1 MDVSVR
7 GNRPLC
13 TGKGACIAHGISES
27 LSDEPLDLKSDI
39 KEGQSIKIRLKFK
52 IGEII
57 KTPRYGFWPNDEL
70 LMTFHPDVDASPSG
84 LSIIYILK

>member
-39 KEGQSIKIRLKFK
+39 KEGQSIKIRLKFDH
-52 IGEII
+52 
-57 KTPRYGFWPNDEL
+57 RVQL
-70 LMTFHPDVDASPSG
+70 LPAGVARGGAG
-84 LSIIYILK
+84 LAPPP